1 MAHLGLEPLV
11 LAESTESADGN
22 VFGRLQGLRDADYAI
37 VLLSTDDID
46 PASVDPD
53 PAGVRRAILLEIGF
67 LIGAVGR
74 ERVCLVLAGEPV
86 AAPDLAGVPSQPMDN
101 GGVWRLLLAREMRQ
115 AGLDVDMNR
124 AL

>member
-53 PAGVRRAILLEIGF
+53 PAGVQRAILLEIGF
-67 LIGAVGR
+67 LIGALGR

-86 AAPDLAGVPSQPMDN
+86 AVPDLAGVPSQPMDN